1 MKKGMGEWQCVASVG
16 TGKSATVRGREG
28 LSEEMAG
35 DEVSRG
41 VQGCLVRGHPCS
53 EESYGSAEEPSVG

>member
-1 MKKGMGEWQCVASVG
+1 MASVG